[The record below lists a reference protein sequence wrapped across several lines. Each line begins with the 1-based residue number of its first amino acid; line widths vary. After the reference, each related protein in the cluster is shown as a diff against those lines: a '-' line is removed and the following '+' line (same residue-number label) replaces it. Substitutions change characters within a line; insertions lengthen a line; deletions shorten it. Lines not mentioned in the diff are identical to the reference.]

1 MDSEPTPSG
10 AVDNEDHEMTERAND
25 EESDEDE
32 DEESEPEE
40 SNYGYLRKPAWE
52 DDDDR
57 RLLVSLQSNNRL
69 RKLRK
74 DVDEDVV
81 DGIEYERR
89 LRAL

>member
-1 MDSEPTPSG
+1 MDSQPTPSG
-10 AVDNEDHEMTERAND
+10 AIDSEDHEMTERVHD
-25 EESDEDE
+25 EESDEDD

-57 RLLVSLQSNNRL
+57 RLLVSLQSNTRL